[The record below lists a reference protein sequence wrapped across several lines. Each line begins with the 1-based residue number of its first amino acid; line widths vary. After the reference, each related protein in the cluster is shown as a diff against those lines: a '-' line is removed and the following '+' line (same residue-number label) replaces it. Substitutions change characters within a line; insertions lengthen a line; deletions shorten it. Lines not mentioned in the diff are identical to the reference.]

1 MAKVKLFGGVTYNA
15 FGVDEGSHSDDLKE
29 TLTQAYGNYSWNS
42 NTKLLANFN
51 DTLSGSN
58 FDGSYENI
66 DHFQVY
72 KTLGEQDTLH
82 KVCQT
87 ENPTQRLIEDFAV
100 GDLCDY
106 QYYIFGICNNTM
118 DVNGVQVNI
127 KTISPLVSDKIQLH
141 RGTVSVI
148 GLVPTEE
155 DNIYTIDE
163 DNIWQLDINLTN
175 DGYTLNT
182 DKTFYQTQNAYGK
195 ATGGNR
201 KQRTMS
207 ITGLLGKIDCSGD
220 SQYIDTYDD
229 IINWENF
236 VSSNSLKMLI
246 DLRGLIT
253 IGDTDANPTFQY
265 DTNDNHDV
273 SVTFTFNQ
281 LNDIDTVDVLGMIVP
296 INPLYYEYLSD
307 SEGALLKDTIEVDAD
322 NKYHEYLASP
332 LLDGGLI

>member
-15 FGVDEGSHSDDLKE
+15 FGIDEGSHSDDLKE

-42 NTKLLANFN
+42 DTKLLANFN
-51 DTLSGSN
+51 DTLVGSN

-87 ENPTQRLIEDFAV
+87 ENPTQRVIEDFTV

-148 GLVPTEE
+148 GLVPTGK
-155 DNIYTIDE
+155 DNTYTIDE

-175 DGYTLNT
+175 DGYN
-182 DKTFYQTQNAYGK
+182 
-195 ATGGNR
+195 
-201 KQRTMS
+201 
-207 ITGLLGKIDCSGD
+207 
-220 SQYIDTYDD
+220 QYVDTYDD

-281 LNDIDTVDVLGMIVP
+281 LNDIDTVDVLGMTLP
-296 INPLYYEYLSD
+296 INPLYYEYLAD
-307 SEGALLKDTIEVDAD
+307 SEGALLKDTVEVDSN

-332 LLDGGLI
+332 LLDGGLT

>member
-15 FGVDEGSHSDDLKE
+15 FGIDEGSHSDDLKE

-87 ENPTQRLIEDFAV
+87 ENPTQRVIEDFAV

-127 KTISPLVSDKIQLH
+127 KTISPLGSDKIQLH

-148 GLVPTEE
+148 GLVHTEE

-163 DNIWQLDINLTN
+163 DNIW
-175 DGYTLNT
+175 
-182 DKTFYQTQNAYGK
+182 
-195 ATGGNR
+195 
-201 KQRTMS
+201 
-207 ITGLLGKIDCSGD
+207 
-220 SQYIDTYDD
+220 
-229 IINWENF
+229 
-236 VSSNSLKMLI
+236 
-246 DLRGLIT
+246 
-253 IGDTDANPTFQY
+253 
-265 DTNDNHDV
+265 
-273 SVTFTFNQ
+273 
-281 LNDIDTVDVLGMIVP
+281 
-296 INPLYYEYLSD
+296 
-307 SEGALLKDTIEVDAD
+307 
-322 NKYHEYLASP
+322 
-332 LLDGGLI
+332 

>member
-15 FGVDEGSHSDDLKE
+15 FGIDEGSHSDDLKE

-42 NTKLLANFN
+42 DTKLLANFN
-51 DTLSGSN
+51 DTLVGSN

-87 ENPTQRLIEDFAV
+87 ENPTQRVIEDFTV

-127 KTISPLVSDKIQLH
+127 KTIAPLVSDKIQLH

-155 DNIYTIDE
+155 DNTYSIDE

-236 VSSNSLKMLI
+236 VS
-246 DLRGLIT
+246 R
-253 IGDTDANPTFQY
+253 
-265 DTNDNHDV
+265 
-273 SVTFTFNQ
+273 SVKFKKAGTYTFNQ
-281 LNDIDTVDVLGMIVP
+281 LNDIDTVDVMGMILP
-296 INPLYYEYLSD
+296 INPLYYEYLAD
-307 SEGALLKDTIEVDAD
+307 SEGALLKDTVEVDSD

-332 LLDGGLI
+332 LLDGGLT